1 MQRQIQQQFENTL
14 RINKKR
20 PDSPN
25 LKISQQQISLNKSK
39 EKNNPEIEKI
49 IMYKDRKN
57 IDIEKRSTQLE
68 KRNSEQEK
76 NILEIEKNNNE
87 NENRTSRNKNPL
99 DSPKFDGKKSLLKE
113 KKDKNDSNSY
123 ETNEKTMKKEVFS
136 PTQIRKSYE
145 VTNRVVFEKEKKF
158 KQKKI
163 EFQVEKQIEQPSL
176 KNKYNHPELDFLFQT
191 VVGEENEKPYHLD
204 GNDKM

>member
-1 MQRQIQQQFENTL
+1 
-14 RINKKR
+14 
-20 PDSPN
+20 
-25 LKISQQQISLNKSK
+25 
-39 EKNNPEIEKI
+39 
-49 IMYKDRKN
+49 
-57 IDIEKRSTQLE
+57 
-68 KRNSEQEK
+68 
-76 NILEIEKNNNE
+76 
-87 NENRTSRNKNPL
+87 
-99 DSPKFDGKKSLLKE
+99 
-113 KKDKNDSNSY
+113 
-123 ETNEKTMKKEVFS
+123 MKKEVFS